1 MQRTHRS
8 VLVKRRTT
16 VLLLIILAL
25 LAATIVETMS
35 AAELGASLEPADY
48 LFTLMILV
56 IPVVGWSWA
65 GSRASTRAGR
75 LAMASGVITA
85 AGWVIHAAVVWSVA
99 HGSSEVITDLI
110 AWPAF
115 WLPVIPYLPLV
126 YCVPQSGDSAVMKPW
141 LRRLGVVAVVSVA
154 VVAVAQALSPDML
167 DGNYNGVVAVVNPL
181 GIDSFTDLVGPL
193 TFAGV
198 IVLSVFAL
206 AGLLDGLRRLQRG
219 GEGAEGLRPVVM
231 VVGIAALLLAL
242 LVTGSL
248 VLGEAGFTGLWVLAV
263 GILIAVMIAATIRAS
278 SVTARARRAEVRRR
292 AAAEARAEEGRILRR
307 DLHDGVG
314 PAIAAI
320 GIRLDILADQMPGD
334 TEAAL
339 SLQGARVAVD
349 SARAELRSIV
359 DGLRPPLLD
368 ELGFLAALEA
378 RCLALD
384 HSAGRTRVRVHFDG
398 ILGEIPDSVALALIT
413 ASGEATSNAV
423 QHSGGT
429 TCVVKVSRVG
439 GVLSVQIADDG
450 VWRGENR
457 SGHGLHTMQERIE
470 ELGGTF
476 EIDKTTSGTTI
487 GFTVDLS

>member
-1 MQRTHRS
+1 M
-8 VLVKRRTT
+8 
-16 VLLLIILAL
+16 LLLIVLAL
-25 LAATIVETMS
+25 LSATIVETMS
-35 AAELGASLEPADY
+35 AAELGVRLEPADY

-75 LAMASGVITA
+75 LAMASGLITA
-85 AGWVIHAAVVWSVA
+85 AGWVIHASVIWSVA
-99 HGSSEVITDLI
+99 HNSSDLITDLI

-115 WLPVIPYLPLV
+115 WLPVIPYLPLAF
-126 YCVPQSGDSAVMKPW
+126 CVPRSGDSAVMKPW
-141 LRRLGVVAVVSVA
+141 LRRLGVVAVVSVT
-154 VVAVAQALSPDML
+154 VVAVAQALNPDML

-181 GIDSFTDLVGPL
+181 GIDSFADFAGPL
-193 TFAGV
+193 TSAGV

-206 AGLLDGLRRLQRG
+206 AGLFDGARRQRRG
-219 GEGAEGLRPVVM
+219 GEGTEGLRPVVM

-263 GILIAVMIAATIRAS
+263 GVLIAVMVGAAIRAS
-278 SVTARARRAEVRRR
+278 SVTARARRAEARGR
-292 AAAEARAEEGRILRR
+292 AVAEARAEEARILRR

-320 GIRLDILADQMPGD
+320 GIRLDILADQMADD
-334 TEAAL
+334 TETAR

-349 SARAELRSIV
+349 SARAELRSII

-368 ELGFLAALEA
+368 ELGFVAALEA

-384 HSAGRTRVRVHFDG
+384 HPGGRTRVRVHFDG
-398 ILGEIPDSVALALIT
+398 VSNEVPDAVAVALIT
-413 ASGEATSNAV
+413 AAGEAASNAV

-429 TCVVKVSRVG
+429 ACLVNVSRPG
-439 GVLSVQIADDG
+439 GVLSVRIADDG
-450 VWRGENR
+450 VWSGENR
-457 SGHGLHTMQERIE
+457 FGNGLHTMRERIE

-476 EIDKTTSGTTI
+476 EINKTTSGTTVL
-487 GFTVDLS
+487 FTVDLS